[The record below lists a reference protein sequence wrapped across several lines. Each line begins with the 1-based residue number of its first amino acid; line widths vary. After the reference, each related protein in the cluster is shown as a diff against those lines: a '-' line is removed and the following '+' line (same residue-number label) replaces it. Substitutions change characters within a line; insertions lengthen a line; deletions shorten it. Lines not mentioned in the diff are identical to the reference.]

1 MNDFNHMKL
10 DRQLCFLLYASSRE
24 MTKLY
29 KPLLNEL
36 NITYPQYVTLLLL
49 WEHEQLTVKKMG
61 ELLYLDSGTLTPM
74 LKRMEQHGFIKRE
87 RSSDDERSV
96 IVSLTPTGLEL
107 KEKAS
112 HIPTEIMT
120 RTPLTSEELKHLSD
134 VLRSFL
140 QSITNEM
147 K

>member
-1 MNDFNHMKL
+1 MNDFDHMKL

-112 HIPTEIMT
+112 HIPTEMMT

-140 QSITNEM
+140 QSITNEI